1 MKALLDNFYKG
12 LKNDEHFITDLSK
25 HGEAFLSH
33 PEHRFLVKRVNNVIE
48 VLAEYAIDQKSVV
61 TQNMDQG
68 TMLEK
73 VSSEQREVTLIV
85 TKLYQIVIIT

>member
-25 HGEAFLSH
+25 HGEAFLNN
-33 PEHRFLVKRVNNVIE
+33 PENRFLVKRVYDVVE

-61 TQNMDQG
+61 TQNMEQG
-68 TMLEK
+68 NMLEK
-73 VSSEQREVTLIV
+73 VSAEQREVTLIV
-85 TKLYQIVIIT
+85 TNLYWLV